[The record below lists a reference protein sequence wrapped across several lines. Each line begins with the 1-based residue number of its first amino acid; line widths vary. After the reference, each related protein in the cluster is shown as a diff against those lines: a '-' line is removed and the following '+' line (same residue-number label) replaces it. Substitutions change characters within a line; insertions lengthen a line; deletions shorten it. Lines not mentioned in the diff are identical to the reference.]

1 MFESWDTNEEV
12 CKMILVLMDTMI
24 KALGATWRVTAPEQA
39 GGEEQAEGGG
49 SPVDGDGGA
58 SAAEASTAQS
68 DGSLEEE
75 YEKLKEGGTIV
86 ISMAWEDEAS
96 ETASEAEL
104 RKKKEEEKGGEGKPT

>member
-1 MFESWDTNEEV
+1 
-12 CKMILVLMDTMI
+12 MILVLMDTMI
-24 KALGATWRVTAPEQA
+24 KALGATWRITAPEQA
-39 GGEEQAEGGG
+39 GGEDQAEGG

-86 ISMAWEDEAS
+86 ISMAWEDEAE

-104 RKKKEEEKGGEGKPT
+104 RKKKEEEKGGDDFQSPSNGKNT